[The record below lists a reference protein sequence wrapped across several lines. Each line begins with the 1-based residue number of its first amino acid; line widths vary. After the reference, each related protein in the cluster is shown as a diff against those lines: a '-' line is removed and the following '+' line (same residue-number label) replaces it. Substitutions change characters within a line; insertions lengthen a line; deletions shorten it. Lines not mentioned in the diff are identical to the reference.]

1 MSLNNQTLRLGCY
14 FPPYWNFWLRACRH
28 RGTNFLTAFAIS
40 KECETNHNR
49 VQKNAAVFANRN
61 SWRKVTITHSHKS
74 SWWAQQIHVTKEKM
88 ATLNLIKVLY
98 AGPKSTRNIDK
109 LKPEPGPTRNRSR
122 PDLQLYSYHPQA
134 SPLDVAVRPSN

>member
-1 MSLNNQTLRLGCY
+1 LVVI
-14 FPPYWNFWLRACRH
+14 FPPIEISDYVPA
-28 RGTNFLTAFAIS
+28 AIAVLIS
-40 KECETNHNR
+40 SPLSPSQKECETNHNR

-98 AGPKSTRNIDK
+98 AGPKSTRNILTNLSPSPDRPETG
-109 LKPEPGPTRNRSR
+109 LDPTCNSIPTTHRLPHSTWRWDHPIRSKPI
-122 PDLQLYSYHPQA
+122 
-134 SPLDVAVRPSN
+134 VAG